1 MSVLIDPAFPMVL
14 RNDAVRVHR
23 NAVRRDFAVSKDTY
37 DLYALAG
44 LTKGEENLWAKFSTL
59 GQGKA
64 RYDLLQKLIAR
75 QPALRLG
82 LLLDDLAEAL
92 LLVGVADLRTCDG
105 ALLVLEW
112 IDDNFGAPL
121 LPPSVLND
129 FRPKLRAL
137 RRRRFGWVV
146 PPQSGG
152 KDHGAA
158 REGDGPM
165 EYPRV
170 WLSEAQLERY
180 RADADWAAIFD
191 DDASPGRAVVKRSTR
206 PGSSD

>member
-1 MSVLIDPAFPMVL
+1 MVL

-23 NAVRRDFAVSKDTY
+23 NAVRRDFTINADTY
-37 DLYALAG
+37 DLYSLSG
-44 LTKGEENLWAKFSTL
+44 LTRGEENLWAKFSAL
-59 GQGKA
+59 GQGKP

-92 LLVGVADLRTCDG
+92 LIVGVADLRTREG

-112 IDDNFGAPL
+112 IDSGFAAPL
-121 LPPSVLND
+121 LPPSVSNAI
-129 FRPKLRAL
+129 RPKLRAL

-158 REGDGPM
+158 TEDGAAM

-170 WLSEAQLERY
+170 WLSEPQLQRY
-180 RADADWAAIFD
+180 RDNADWPAIFE
-191 DDASPGRAVVKRSTR
+191 
-206 PGSSD
+206 

>member
-1 MSVLIDPAFPMVL
+1 MLIDPAFPMVL
-14 RNDAVRVHR
+14 RNDAVSVHR
-23 NAVRRDFAVSKDTY
+23 NAVRRDFTVNNDTY

-44 LTKGEENLWAKFSTL
+44 LTKGEEKLWARFATL

-82 LLLDDLAEAL
+82 LILDDLAEAL
-92 LLVGVADLRTCDG
+92 LLAGVIDLRTREG

-121 LPPSVLND
+121 LPPSIINPI
-129 FRPKLRAL
+129 RPKLRAL

-146 PPQSGG
+146 PPQSGD
-152 KDHGAA
+152 KNHGAA
-158 REGDGPM
+158 AEDGAAM

-180 RADADWAAIFD
+180 RADADWAAIFE
-191 DDASPGRAVVKRSTR
+191 
-206 PGSSD
+206 

>member
-1 MSVLIDPAFPMVL
+1 MLIDPAFPMVL

-23 NAVRRDFAVSKDTY
+23 SAVRRDFSVNADTY
-37 DLYALAG
+37 DLYALSG
-44 LTKGEENLWAKFSTL
+44 LTRGEENLWAKFSAL
-59 GQGKA
+59 GQGKP

-82 LLLDDLAEAL
+82 LLLDDVAEAML
-92 LLVGVADLRTCDG
+92 LTGVADLRTREG
-105 ALLVLEW
+105 ALLALDWVER
-112 IDDNFGAPL
+112 GVSAEL
-121 LPPSVLND
+121 LPPSASSAL
-129 FRPKLRAL
+129 RPKLRAL

-180 RADADWAAIFD
+180 REDVDWQEIF
-191 DDASPGRAVVKRSTR
+191 K
-206 PGSSD
+206 

>member
-1 MSVLIDPAFPMVL
+1 MVL
-14 RNDAVRVHR
+14 RNDAALIHQD
-23 NAVRRDFAVSKDTY
+23 AVRRDFAIKSSTFE
-37 DLYALAG
+37 LYALAG
-44 LTKGEENLWAKFSTL
+44 LTRGEDRIWAKLDTI
-59 GQGKA
+59 GKGRQ
-64 RYDLLQKLIAR
+64 RYDIFQRLIAR
-75 QPALRLG
+75 QPALRLA

-92 LLVGVADLRTCDG
+92 LFVGVADLRTREG

-121 LPPSVLND
+121 LPPSVLNM

-152 KDHGAA
+152 KNHGAA

-170 WLSEAQLERY
+170 WLSEPQFERY
-180 RADADWAAIFD
+180 RADADWSAIFD
-191 DDASPGRAVVKRSTR
+191 DDASPGA
-206 PGSSD
+206 

>member
-1 MSVLIDPAFPMVL
+1 MLIDPAFPMVL

-23 NAVRRDFAVSKDTY
+23 NAVKRDLTVSKDTY
-37 DLYALAG
+37 DLYSLSG

-64 RYDLLQKLIAR
+64 RYDFLQKLIAR

-92 LLVGVADLRTCDG
+92 LIVGVADLRTREG

-121 LPPSVLND
+121 LPPSVLNM

-152 KDHGAA
+152 KDHGSA

-170 WLSEAQLERY
+170 WLSEPQLELY
-180 RADADWAAIFD
+180 RADADWPAIFD
-191 DDASPGRAVVKRSTR
+191 DDRSR
-206 PGSSD
+206 GA

>member
-92 LLVGVADLRTCDG
+92 LLVGVADLRTRDG

-137 RRRRFGWVV
+137 RRRRFG
-146 PPQSGG
+146 
-152 KDHGAA
+152 
-158 REGDGPM
+158 
-165 EYPRV
+165 
-170 WLSEAQLERY
+170 
-180 RADADWAAIFD
+180 
-191 DDASPGRAVVKRSTR
+191 
-206 PGSSD
+206 

>member
-1 MSVLIDPAFPMVL
+1 MLIDPAFPMVL

-23 NAVRRDFAVSKDTY
+23 NAVRRDFTVSKDTY
-37 DLYALAG
+37 DLYALAS
-44 LTKGEENLWAKFSTL
+44 LTKGEEKLWEKFATL
-59 GQGKA
+59 GQGKP
-64 RYDLLQKLIAR
+64 RYNLLQKLIAR

-82 LLLDDLAEAL
+82 LLLDDVADGMLLA
-92 LLVGVADLRTCDG
+92 GVADLRTRED

-112 IDDNFGAPL
+112 VDSGFTAPL
-121 LPPSVLND
+121 LPPSVSNVI
-129 FRPKLRAL
+129 RPKLRAL

-152 KDHGAA
+152 KDYCAA
-158 REGDGPM
+158 AEDGVAM

-180 RADADWAAIFD
+180 RADAEWAAIFQ
-191 DDASPGRAVVKRSTR
+191 
-206 PGSSD
+206 